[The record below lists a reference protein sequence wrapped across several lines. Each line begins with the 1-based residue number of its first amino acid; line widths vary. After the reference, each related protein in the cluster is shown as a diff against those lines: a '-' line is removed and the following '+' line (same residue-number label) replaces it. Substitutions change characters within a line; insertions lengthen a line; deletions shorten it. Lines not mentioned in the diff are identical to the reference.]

1 VTQRTLEAGA
11 LPWGTSKSLPPWQD
25 WQGAA
30 WPVAP
35 KAWPEEAGA
44 LRRPL
49 LPWGWWQA
57 VQALS
62 ARKGAW
68 TVALFR

>member
-1 VTQRTLEAGA
+1 
-11 LPWGTSKSLPPWQD
+11 LPPWQD